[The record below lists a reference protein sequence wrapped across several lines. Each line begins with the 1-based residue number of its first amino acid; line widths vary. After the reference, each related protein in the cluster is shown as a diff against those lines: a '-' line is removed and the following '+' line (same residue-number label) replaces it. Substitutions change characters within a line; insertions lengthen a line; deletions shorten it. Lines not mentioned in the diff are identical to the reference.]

1 MANLARFA
9 TCLPIALIVAPL
21 SCWAQIAPAPPSAVP
36 EIGGFKLDRAPRQGG
51 LSLGRA
57 PRGTKRLAVD
67 GQDIAF
73 APDGRF
79 LVGFGRDYGATTLM
93 VAYLA
98 DGKTITERLPV
109 AKRVWKIEYLPTVRR
124 HPQPEPE
131 FQARRPGELVQI
143 NAARHVEIASDGWRQ
158 TFVWP
163 AKGRISGWFGSQR
176 IYAGEPD
183 APHSGVDIAGPTG
196 AKVVAPADGVVT
208 LAADAPFTLEG
219 NLLII
224 NHGMGLDSAFLHLSK
239 IYVKKG
245 EVIRQ
250 GQLIG
255 AIGMTGRATGPHL
268 HWGMKW
274 KDERID
280 PEPLAGKQ

>member
-1 MANLARFA
+1 MRVARELA
-9 TCLPIALIVAPL
+9 IVALLL
-21 SCWAQIAPAPPSAVP
+21 SPPPGRAENAVAGPPAAVTA
-36 EIGGFKLDRAPRQGG
+36 IGAFKLDRSPQQGG
-51 LSLGRA
+51 LARGWA
-57 PRGTKRLAVD
+57 PAGAMRMTID
-67 GQDIAF
+67 GHDVAI

-79 LVGFGRDYGATTLM
+79 LVGFGRDYDATTVM

-98 DGKTITERLPV
+98 DGKAVTDRLPV
-109 AKRVWKIEYLPTVRR
+109 AKRTWEIEYLPTVRR

-131 FQARRPGELVQI
+131 FEARRPGELAQI
-143 NAARHVEIASDGWRQ
+143 AAARHVEVASEGWRQ
-158 TFVWP
+158 AFVWP
-163 AKGRISGWFGSQR
+163 VKGRISGGFGSQR
-176 IYAGEPD
+176 VYAGEPD
-183 APHSGVDIAGPTG
+183 APHSGVDIAGPAG
-196 AKVVAPADGVVT
+196 ARVVAPADGVVT

-239 IYVKKG
+239 IFVKKG
-245 EVIRQ
+245 DAIRQ

-280 PEPLAGKQ
+280 PQPLAGTP